1 LLAAAAVLHDMS
13 AVYKDMRFFYLR
25 FAMKMG
31 KKHLHHV
38 LHALSFVT
46 TSFSLVHAL
55 LQYRACL
62 ASGLA
67 IFLCF
72 LFFRSLQQQGSQCA
86 FPAPK
91 TPKKSAKDSG
101 VWS

>member
-1 LLAAAAVLHDMS
+1 MLAAAAVLHDMS

-38 LHALSFVT
+38 RHVLSFVT

-55 LQYRACL
+55 L
-62 ASGLA
+62 
-67 IFLCF
+67 
-72 LFFRSLQQQGSQCA
+72 
-86 FPAPK
+86 
-91 TPKKSAKDSG
+91 
-101 VWS
+101 